1 MWELNHKEDWALK
14 NWWFQTVVLG
24 MTLQNPLDSKEIKPV
39 NTKGNQPWPFIGRTD
54 AEALILWLPN
64 AKAWKR
70 PWCWEKLRAG
80 WQWGDRWLNGIINSV
95 DMRLSKLHKIVKDR
109 EAWHVATHGVAK
121 IWSWLSD
128 WITVTNVWSTTIQ
141 HMKHWETP
149 SPKSRICLIKLG
161 YLIWRIT
168 YNHKK
173 TIFSKN
179 ILYSVTND
187 HDILLTKVVK

>member
-70 PWCWEKLRAG
+70 PWCWEKFRAG

-109 EAWHVATHGVAK
+109 EAWYTAVHGGGK
-121 IWSWLSD
+121 EFDLTEWLTTTTTTNTISWIYRL
-128 WITVTNVWSTTIQ
+128 
-141 HMKHWETP
+141 
-149 SPKSRICLIKLG
+149 CLIKFG
-161 YLIWRIT
+161 TCQPSSCTFWISSFSSMSIIT
-168 YNHKK
+168 
-173 TIFSKN
+173 
-179 ILYSVTND
+179 D
-187 HDILLTKVVK
+187 LLSNNKVP